1 MGLTCKSISHIAI
14 PGLYSLCYFDFLL
27 QEETYVI
34 SGPIEDTTAN
44 CLAYAKYHRAVRH
57 LCINHQTCFR
67 DRTLGIYPS
76 RTLGNPRLHSIQAP
90 SNPVPNDPASIFN
103 KFGSLLPRFT
113 ALKTVDLRN
122 HEYTPEAALRQMQ
135 TIQMILVSCP
145 SLKDL
150 SIQINCDSQVK
161 LLELNTLEV
170 ERHPGQNYPR
180 LTALTIQLTE
190 TCYDNNLEPVQDLL
204 NSLCKLLHRSA
215 RTVKRLEFGFEVKRL
230 VDDRYCSSWYTCWP
244 PRESQNWVRLD
255 LPLVEV
261 ACLDMRQGGLSGL
274 MISEYIHFDP
284 TKVKTLR
291 LTSAEKILD
300 LTKEESV
307 LYASKY
313 LAKFTNVEIIE
324 LWPLVDSTWVHGI
337 FAARRSIE
345 TLKEL
350 RVLIDGLC
358 LLPGSARFSLLLEV
372 INKYGLQYQA
382 QVLNTTNP
390 CGLFQ
395 DVVVVFQF

>member
-34 SGPIEDTTAN
+34 SGPIEVTTAN
-44 CLAYAKYHRAVRH
+44 YLAYAKHHRAVRH
-57 LCINHQTCFR
+57 LRINHQTCFR
-67 DRTLGIYPS
+67 DRNLGVYPS
-76 RTLGNPRLHSIQAP
+76 GALGNPRLHNLRAP
-90 SNPVPNDPASIFN
+90 SKPVPNNPVSIFN
-103 KFGSLLPRFT
+103 KIGPLLPRFT
-113 ALKTVDLRN
+113 ALTTVDLRN
-122 HEYTPEAALRQMQ
+122 HEYTPEAALRQIQ
-135 TIQMILVSCP
+135 TIQMILASCP

-161 LLELNTLEV
+161 LLELNTLEAGH
-170 ERHPGQNYPR
+170 HPDQNYPR
-180 LTALTIQLTE
+180 LTALIIQLTE
-190 TCYDNNLEPVQDLL
+190 TCYDNNLEPVQNLL
-204 NSLCKLLHRSA
+204 NSLCKLLHHSA

-230 VDDRYCSSWYTCWP
+230 VDDSDCSPWYWP
-244 PRESQNWVRLD
+244 LRGGQSWVRLD
-255 LPLVEV
+255 LPLVEA

-291 LTSAEKILD
+291 LTNAEKILD
-300 LTKEESV
+300 LIKEESV

-313 LAKFTNVEIIE
+313 LAKFTNVEVIE
-324 LWPLVDSTWVHGI
+324 FWPLVDSTWLHGA

-345 TLKEL
+345 NLKEL

-358 LLPGSARFSLLLEV
+358 LLPGSVRFSLLLEV
-372 INKYGLQYQA
+372 INKYGSQHKA

-395 DVVVVFQF
+395 DVVVVVQF

>member
-1 MGLTCKSISHIAI
+1 MIRLIDLPTEILYLILNELPRQGRYRMGLTCKSISHIAI

-44 CLAYAKYHRAVRH
+44 YLAYAKYHRAVRQ

-76 RTLGNPRLHSIQAP
+76 GTLGNPRLHSIKAP

-103 KFGSLLPRFT
+103 KIGSLLPRFT
-113 ALKTVDLRN
+113 VLKTVDLRN
-122 HEYTPEAALRQMQ
+122 HEYTPKAALRQMQ

-190 TCYDNNLEPVQDLL
+190 TCYDNNLEPVQNLL

-230 VDDRYCSSWYTCWP
+230 VDDPYCSSWYTCWP

-324 LWPLVDSTWVHGI
+324 LWPLVDSTWVHG
-337 FAARRSIE
+337 
-345 TLKEL
+345 
-350 RVLIDGLC
+350 
-358 LLPGSARFSLLLEV
+358 SARFSLLLEV